1 MLLGLNQN
9 ITYKGET
16 YHIQTEDGGRKN
28 PVITTLLF
36 RSGTILASKRTEYAD
51 ILKYD
56 KLDMVVKE
64 MMDEQHAELM
74 DALKS
79 GRFDKVGRPKAYG
92 AMAETEAEEETTPPA
107 ETAPQEAPPPK
118 APPQA
123 QNEGAVEEKSKAP
136 GLDEKSLDDLI
147 LERLGL
153 GK

>member
-9 ITYKGET
+9 ISYKGET

-36 RSGTILASKRTEYAD
+36 RAGTILASKRTDYAD

-64 MMDEQHAELM
+64 MMEEQHAGLL

-79 GRFDKVGRPKAYG
+79 GRFDKVGRPRAYG
-92 AMAETEAEEETTPPA
+92 GKAETEAKTEEETAPPA
-107 ETAPQEAPPPK
+107 EEAP
-118 APPQA
+118 PPQA
-123 QNEGAVEEKSKAP
+123 QNESVVEEEKKVP
-136 GLDEKSLDDLI
+136 DLDEKSLDDLI